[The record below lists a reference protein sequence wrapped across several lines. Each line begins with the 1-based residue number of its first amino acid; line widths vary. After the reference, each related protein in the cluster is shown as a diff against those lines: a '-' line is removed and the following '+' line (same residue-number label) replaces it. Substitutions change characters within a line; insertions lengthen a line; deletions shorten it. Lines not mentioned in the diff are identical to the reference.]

1 MGLKFTSPHFFST
14 FILSVIYYL
23 IVPSTLSSQ
32 SSIEHQDHDG
42 GLSDILD
49 LIKAEFGK
57 QNHRIALL
65 EVHNRNQD
73 EDIDLLKM
81 DNSKIHNQID
91 LINVEP
97 LNEFDELSYENDD
110 NISDVPN
117 IKKNLQKRAS
127 RLIPISLLL

>member
-42 GLSDILD
+42 GLSDLLD
-49 LIKAEFGK
+49 LIKTEFGR

-73 EDIDLLKM
+73 EDIDLLKV
-81 DNSKIHNQID
+81 DNLKIHHQID
-91 LINVEP
+91 RNKGEP
-97 LNEFDELSYENDD
+97 LNEVDELSYENDVKD
-110 NISDVPN
+110 SDDP
-117 IKKNLQKRAS
+117 IKKKYQKRAS